1 MKRVFATALSA
12 ALLLCGC
19 GTYTGQGAHT
29 GAGFGMVLG
38 SAIGGITGGPR
49 GHDVGTIVGMAGGA
63 VVGAAV
69 GNAAEKKK
77 QQRYE
82 DYKQQRQGNYGAYDN
97 GVQYGGAQGDDSGF
111 DPNHGGDDRI
121 VFDEP
126 TSPGSTVQPET
137 ITPHSIS
144 ASQLD
149 KLMPGYSI
157 NYNSQI
163 EICNAAFIDSD
174 GDGVLKAGEQSKV
187 SFEIMNRSNRPIRN
201 VMPTVIETTGNK
213 RIHISPSICIEQIMP
228 RRGVR
233 YTATVMGDRRL
244 KKGEINIRIAV
255 AQDGNEITSQIK
267 EFKIIT
273 KKK

>member
-1 MKRVFATALSA
+1 MRRVFATALSA

-77 QQRYE
+77 QQKYE
-82 DYKQQRQGNYGAYDN
+82 DYKQQRQDSYGVYDN
-97 GVQYGGAQGDDSGF
+97 VGQNGDDSGF

-121 VFDEP
+121 IFDEP
-126 TSPGSTVQPET
+126 ANTGSTVQPET
-137 ITPHSIS
+137 LTPHTIS
-144 ASQLD
+144 ASQLE

-157 NYNSQI
+157 KYNSLI
-163 EICNAAFIDSD
+163 EIRNAAFIDSD
-174 GDGVLKAGEQSKV
+174 GDGVLMAGEQSKV

-213 RIHISPSICIEQIMP
+213 RVHISPSICVEQIMP
-228 RRGVR
+228 NRGVR
-233 YTATVMGDRRL
+233 YTATVMGDKKL

-267 EFKIIT
+267 EFKITT
-273 KKK
+273 KRK